1 MAIFSFVIVNYNT
14 QESLRRCLTSILKF
28 TQLEKREIIVIDN
41 NSQDASQAMIKEF
54 YFKDVSYIFNSSN
67 LGFSSACNQGA
78 LVAKGDYLFFLNSDA
93 YLVSDILLEIE
104 KIFSDN
110 SKIAAIF
117 PVLKDSK
124 LDLETRFF
132 GRFPS
137 FKNTIFKKSEK
148 KLRLET
154 KKLIKNNDILKVDW
168 ISGASMVVKNTA
180 FFSVGG
186 FDKTFF
192 MYFEDID
199 FCQKLKKLN
208 YECVITPDD
217 IFLIHER
224 GLSFKGDNKLKK
236 KYYYQSQNYYFKKH
250 YGSIGMYLLKFFR
263 FLYLVLFK

>member
-1 MAIFSFVIVNYNT
+1 M
-14 QESLRRCLTSILKF
+14 
-28 TQLEKREIIVIDN
+28 
-41 NSQDASQAMIKEF
+41 
-54 YFKDVSYIFNSSN
+54 
-67 LGFSSACNQGA
+67 
-78 LVAKGDYLFFLNSDA
+78 
-93 YLVSDILLEIE
+93 LEIE

-110 SKIAAIF
+110 SKIAAIS

-199 FCQKLKKLN
+199 LCKRVSKLG
-208 YECVITPDD
+208 YRVAVIASATVVH
-217 IFLIHER
+217 L
-224 GLSFKGDNKLKK
+224 GGQSFSKNKIRKG
-236 KYYYQSQNYYFKKH
+236 YYYTSQNYFYKKH
-250 YGSIGMYLLKFFR
+250 YGFLSMWILKIIR
-263 FLYLVLFK
+263 WPYKIIILFKK